1 MMAAAGQQGD
11 GAIQTLLH
19 AKWDVEAGGSSGQD
33 CEGGLVS
40 YGLAR
45 RPASSHGSARRA

>member
-1 MMAAAGQQGD
+1 MMTAAGRRGY
-11 GAIQTLLH
+11 GTIQTLLH
-19 AKWDVEAGGSSGQD
+19 ANWDVEAGSSGQD

-45 RPASSHGSARRA
+45 RPASSHGSATRA